1 MALLVLYRGRTRVCN
16 LLDSTFNTNS
26 PLKASKTPRISNILG
41 LVRLGLIPVLIVLI
55 PYDSGINPDQYPK
68 LGNIA
73 KPAFSFHSVDLYL
86 PTSVYPHSNH
96 QSSALVTTTSMA
108 HTTIKLQSV
117 KIPNAGSN
125 LVESLVPA
133 IYGLLGASWRRLR
146 PTLRMVRQA

>member
-41 LVRLGLIPVLIVLI
+41 LARLGLIPVLIVLI

-73 KPAFSFHSVDLYL
+73 KPDL
-86 PTSVYPHSNH
+86 
-96 QSSALVTTTSMA
+96 
-108 HTTIKLQSV
+108 
-117 KIPNAGSN
+117 N
-125 LVESLVPA
+125 LVL
-133 IYGLLGASWRRLR
+133 
-146 PTLRMVRQA
+146 